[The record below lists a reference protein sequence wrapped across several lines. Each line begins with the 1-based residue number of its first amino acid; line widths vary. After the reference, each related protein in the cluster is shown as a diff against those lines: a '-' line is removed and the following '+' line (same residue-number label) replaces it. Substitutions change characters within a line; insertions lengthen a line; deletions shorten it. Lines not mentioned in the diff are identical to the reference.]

1 MVLMS
6 TIFSTFVVNVPKKG
20 ENVEWIAMDIKEI
33 RRVNV
38 QLIIKERYKGV
49 KAKFAE
55 AIGKKPE
62 YVSRWFS
69 KGSQARNI
77 DYETARL
84 IEEIHDLPSG
94 WLDKLQDKLHE
105 LQNNDYFKTQLL
117 DFYEKLSAD
126 GKHKLLNAANQ
137 LLQEE
142 SPNVYGT
149 KEIPYRKVSQ

>member
-1 MVLMS
+1 MS
-6 TIFSTFVVNVPKKG
+6 TILSTFLVNVPKKG

-38 QLIIKERYKGV
+38 QLIIKERYKGI

-55 AIGKKPE
+55 SIGKKPE

-69 KGSQARNI
+69 KGKQARNI
-77 DYETARL
+77 DHATARL
-84 IEEIHDLPSG
+84 IEQKENLAEG
-94 WLDKLQDKLHE
+94 WLDKLQDKIHE

-137 LLQEE
+137 LVQEE
-142 SPNVYGT
+142 APNTIGT
-149 KEIPYRKVSQ
+149 KEVPYGKDACR